1 MQAKIGEQLPP
12 GTRAWVVSDGKIGDE
27 VQCFGLLEALGLEPE
42 RRVVAPRKLFAWAM
56 PWGPIDPR
64 EARHRKESPV
74 AGPWPDIV
82 IAAGRRT
89 VAYLRYVKRASHG
102 AIFTIFVKDPCCR
115 SHGADVI
122 WVPAHDRLRG
132 ENVIATLT
140 SPNRLAEQVIERAR
154 THADPRIAEL
164 PYPRVAMLLG
174 GTSNHYS
181 FGANEERELTAI
193 AGALARDGMSVMV
206 TPSRR
211 TPPGLVGAI
220 DIALRSG
227 VDLHRRF
234 FVWTGDGENPYVA
247 MLANADAIIVT
258 ADSVN
263 MVGEAVTTGVPVHVY
278 EPTGGH
284 RKITAYIDSLVE
296 LGAVRRWRGRLENWS
311 YSAINA
317 TPEIAAEV
325 ARRYHEFRD
334 KID

>member
-1 MQAKIGEQLPP
+1 MQAKIGEKLPQ

-27 VQCFGLLEALGLEPE
+27 VQCFGILEALGLEPE
-42 RRVVAPRKLFAWAM
+42 RRVVAPRKIFAWAM

-64 EARHRKESPV
+64 EARDRKQSPI

-82 IAAGRRT
+82 IAAGRRS

-102 AIFTIFVKDPCCR
+102 AIFTIFVKDPYCR

-132 ENVIATLT
+132 PHVIATLT
-140 SPNRLAEQVIERAR
+140 SPNRLAEHVIERAR
-154 THADPRIAEL
+154 THPDPRIAEL
-164 PYPRVAMLLG
+164 PHPRVAILLG

-181 FGANEERELTAI
+181 FGTNEEGELTAI
-193 AGALARDGMSVMV
+193 AGALARDGMSIMV

-211 TPPGLVGAI
+211 TPPGLVVAI
-220 DIALRSG
+220 DIALRSS

-234 FVWTGDGENPYVA
+234 FVWTGKGENPYVA
-247 MLANADAIIVT
+247 MLANADSIIVT

-263 MVGEAVTTGVPVHVY
+263 MVGEAVATGVPVHVY
-278 EPTGGH
+278 EPSGGH

-296 LGAVRRWRGRLENWS
+296 TGAVRRWRGRLENWT
-311 YSAINA
+311 YTPINA
-317 TPEIAAEV
+317 TPAIAAEV